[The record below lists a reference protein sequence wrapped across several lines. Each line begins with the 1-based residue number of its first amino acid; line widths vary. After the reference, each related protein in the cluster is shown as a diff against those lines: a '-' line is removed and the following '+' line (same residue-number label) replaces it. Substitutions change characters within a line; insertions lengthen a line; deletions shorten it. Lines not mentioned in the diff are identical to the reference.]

1 MSRPVFTW
9 TRTSETPAV
18 GTPAVG
24 TPAVGVPAV
33 GTQAGGTRAEEY
45 AERLIR
51 GRRATRAFRPDP
63 VPGDVL
69 RAIFSLAGAA
79 PSNSNAQ
86 PWRVEIVGGS
96 RRDRLADALRAAHAE
111 RHVSADYP
119 YSEDMYAPVHQ
130 ERRAA
135 FGADLYGA
143 LGIGPDDHPAR
154 AAYDAESTGF
164 YGAPH
169 AAFLFVTGDGGP
181 RLAADVGVYLQT
193 LLLAMTAY
201 GVASCPQGLL
211 SFYADTVRD
220 ELRVDEGK
228 LLVGVSFG
236 YADEAAP
243 VNQVGTGRAPLEVTT
258 TFHG

>member
-1 MSRPVFTW
+1 MSGPVFTRI
-9 TRTSETPAV
+9 RTSETSAD
-18 GTPAVG
+18 GTR
-24 TPAVGVPAV
+24 T
-33 GTQAGGTRAEEY
+33 GGTRTREY
-45 AERLIR
+45 AEQLMR

-63 VPGDVL
+63 VPEDVL
-69 RAIFSLAGAA
+69 RAVFSLAGTA

-86 PWRVEIVGGS
+86 PWRVEVVGGA
-96 RRDRLADALRAAHAE
+96 RRGRLADALRAAHTE
-111 RHVSADYP
+111 RRVTADYP
-119 YSEDMYAPVHQ
+119 YSEDMYASVHQ

-135 FGADLYGA
+135 FGAGLYGA

-154 AAYDAESTGF
+154 AAYDAESMGF

-181 RLAADVGVYLQT
+181 RLAADVGAYLQT

-220 ELRVDEGK
+220 ELHVAEGK
-228 LLVGVSFG
+228 LLVCISFG
-236 YADEAAP
+236 YADETAP
-243 VNQVGTGRAPLEVTT
+243 VNQLATDRAALEATT
-258 TFHG
+258 TFHS